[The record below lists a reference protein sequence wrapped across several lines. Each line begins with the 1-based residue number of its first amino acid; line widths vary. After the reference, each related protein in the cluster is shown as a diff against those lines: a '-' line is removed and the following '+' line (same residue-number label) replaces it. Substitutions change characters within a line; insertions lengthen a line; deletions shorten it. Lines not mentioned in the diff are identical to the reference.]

1 VIDLVARLGAI
12 PAMRRLIRGLRLP
25 LPLPF
30 PLRRSDAAWEPRP
43 LDDCAVAFG
52 AAPGG
57 ALARVVARTLVMA
70 GASPHVVASA
80 NANGASADARAF
92 RELGEAHGR
101 PPVALDVTAPPAG
114 FRARGLV
121 FDATGVEDPLAL
133 AALHAFFHPLLPSL
147 EASGRVVV
155 LGRPA
160 ARALSPLQAAART
173 ALDGFV
179 RSLAK
184 EVGRRG
190 ATAQLVVVHPDA
202 EARLEPVLRFILS
215 PRAAFVSGQSLSVDC
230 TVTVTWTTSSSSSS
244 SSSSFDP
251 PFVRPLEGKV
261 ALVTGAARGI
271 GEATAR
277 CLAREGA
284 RVVCLDRPA
293 DDARAAEVAHD
304 VGGELLA
311 LDLGAADAPAA
322 ITRHLRA
329 RHGGLDVLVH
339 NAGVTRDRTLA
350 RMTAEQWSAVLDVN
364 LMAMARVDG
373 ALDAAGLL
381 REGGRVIAL
390 SSVSGIAGNL
400 GQTNYAASKA
410 GVIGYV
416 RKRAEALAARGI
428 TANAVAPGFIETRLT
443 AAMPALVRE
452 AGRRLSALGQGGLP
466 SDVAEVITF
475 LATPGAAGVTGA
487 VLRVCGGALMG
498 A

>member
-1 VIDLVARLGAI
+1 MSDLVARLGAM
-12 PAMRRLIRGLRLP
+12 PAVRRLVRGLQLP

-30 PLRRSDAAWEPRP
+30 PLRRSDGPWEQRP
-43 LDDCAVAFG
+43 LDDCAIAVG
-52 AAPGG
+52 AAPG
-57 ALARVVARTLVMA
+57 ATLAPIVARTLVGA
-70 GASPHVVASA
+70 GASPQVVGLGATVDAAS
-80 NANGASADARAF
+80 F
-92 RELGEAHGR
+92 RDLGEAYGR
-101 PPVALDVTAPPAG
+101 PPAALDIAALPEGVRR
-114 FRARGLV
+114 RALV
-121 FDATGVEDPLAL
+121 FDATGIDEPAGL
-133 AALHAFFHPLLPSL
+133 AALHGFFHPLLPSL
-147 EASGRVVV
+147 EVRGRVVV

-160 ARALSPLQAAART
+160 DRAAPPLQAAACA
-173 ALDGFV
+173 ALEGFV

-190 ATAQLVVVHPDA
+190 ATAQLVIVQAGA
-202 EARLEPVLRFILS
+202 EARVEPVLRFLLS
-215 PRAAFVSGQSLSVDC
+215 PRAAFVSGQPIAIDTQVPAANE
-230 TVTVTWTTSSSSSS
+230 T
-244 SSSSFDP
+244 

-293 DDARAAEVAHD
+293 DDARAAEVAHEI
-304 VGGELLA
+304 GGELLA
-311 LDLGAADAPAA
+311 LDLTDGSAPATVA
-322 ITRHLRA
+322 AHLRE
-329 RHGGLDVLVH
+329 RHGGVDILVH

-350 RMTAEQWSAVLDVN
+350 RMPAEQWTAVIDVN
-364 LMAMARVDG
+364 LSAMARLDD

-381 REGGRVIAL
+381 RDGGRVVAL

-416 RKRAEALAARGI
+416 RARAQALAARGV
-428 TANAVAPGFIETRLT
+428 TVNAVAPGFIETRLT

-466 SDVAEVITF
+466 GDVAEVITF
-475 LATPGAAGVTGA
+475 LSTPGAAGINGA
-487 VLRVCGGALMG
+487 VLRVCGGALVG